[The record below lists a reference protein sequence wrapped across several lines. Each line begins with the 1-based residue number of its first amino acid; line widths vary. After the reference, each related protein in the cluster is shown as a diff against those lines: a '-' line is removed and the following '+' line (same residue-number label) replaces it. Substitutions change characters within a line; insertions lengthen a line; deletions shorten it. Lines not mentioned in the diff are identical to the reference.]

1 MTGSG
6 TDYTITIANC
16 VDGNLAGLVLNPL
29 AVVDAAGNIG
39 PSLANQ
45 TPVTKIDTTAPILR
59 VTDVTAPGVGGLPI
73 WVFDS
78 EEPTTGMAANKF
90 TFSGTAT
97 SCVMNYTVLRA
108 GLGWQVALTGC
119 GIGSTQVTLAANAVT
134 DTAGNTGPTAALASN
149 VINITPDEIVNQN
162 LNASGQPTGA
172 VIKKPVVRKPQKI
185 LDTEKLLAEK
195 NSQGL
200 NTPSGGVAKEQKPV
214 TKELKEEAA
223 KKFLLTETQA
233 QPMFMVIGLLTFAI
247 ALSAFAA
254 GNSMRSRRRRH

>member
-1 MTGSG
+1 
-6 TDYTITIANC
+6 
-16 VDGNLAGLVLNPL
+16 
-29 AVVDAAGNIG
+29 
-39 PSLANQ
+39 
-45 TPVTKIDTTAPILR
+45 
-59 VTDVTAPGVGGLPI
+59 
-73 WVFDS
+73 
-78 EEPTTGMAANKF
+78 
-90 TFSGTAT
+90 
-97 SCVMNYTVLRA
+97 
-108 GLGWQVALTGC
+108 
-119 GIGSTQVTLAANAVT
+119 
-134 DTAGNTGPTAALASN
+134 
-149 VINITPDEIVNQN
+149 
-162 LNASGQPTGA
+162 
-172 VIKKPVVRKPQKI
+172 VIKKPVVRKPQKT